1 MPLPAVRFRARP
13 EVAWHHCQLEFVHA
27 QGRDWPADLSSF
39 RLVVHCGAC
48 MLNRREM
55 LSRLARARDA
65 GVPVTNFGL
74 AIAWSLGLFA
84 RALGPFPDALAA
96 WREAS

>member
-1 MPLPAVRFRARP
+1 
-13 EVAWHHCQLEFVHA
+13 
-27 QGRDWPADLSSF
+27 
-39 RLVVHCGAC
+39 

-55 LSRLARARDA
+55 ISRQARARAA

-74 AIAWSLGLFA
+74 AIAWSLGLFE

-96 WREAS
+96 WRETL